1 MTSFGNATAAIA
13 SVRRVAAADR
23 HSAMSFDVELR
34 PLSEMAAIAED
45 WRMLAA
51 RALEQNVFYDPGFAL
66 AAALAMGA
74 DVRAGLI
81 WSRAPR
87 GLVGFFPVRIDR
99 RRYGIPF
106 ALLVGWTHPYAPLG
120 TPLVDRDLAEPVIAA
135 WLDHVADN
143 PDLPGLMLMPMVAQT
158 GAFART
164 LADLLARRGC
174 QATSFNRHQ
183 RALLLPGENRAG
195 YFQRSL
201 SGKRLRDMRRRERR
215 LQERGTLALEQAED
229 GERLA
234 RALEDFLALE
244 AAGWKGR
251 AGTAAS
257 QNESERDFIQRA
269 VAALG
274 RDDKVLIHRLRAAGK
289 VIAATITLKSG
300 DTAWGWKVSYD
311 EAYAE
316 YSPGVLAVAGLSETL
331 LADPAIAQV
340 DSCAAAGDPM
350 ASVLWSERLTM
361 ADWLFTPTAGAHFSF
376 RLAARLEAW
385 RRTAIAAAKSARDHL
400 RRRFSLG

>member
-23 HSAMSFDVELR
+23 HSAMRIEVELR
-34 PLSEMAAIAED
+34 PLSELAAIAED
-45 WRMLAA
+45 WRLLAA

-66 AAALAMGA
+66 AAAPVMGA

-87 GLVGFFPVRIDR
+87 ELVGFFPVRIDR
-99 RRYGIPF
+99 CRYGIPF

-135 WLDHVADN
+135 WLDHVTNDAA
-143 PDLPGLMLMPMVAQT
+143 LPNLMLMPMVAQT
-158 GAFART
+158 GAFAKT

-174 QATSFNRHQ
+174 QATSFDRHQ

-215 LQERGTLALEQAED
+215 LQERGTLALEQAKD
-229 GERLA
+229 GETLA
-234 RALEDFLALE
+234 SALEDFLALE

-257 QNESERDFIQRA
+257 QNQGERDFIERA
-269 VAALG
+269 VTALG
-274 RDDKVLIHRLRAAGK
+274 RDDKVLIHRLRAGGK
-289 VIAATITLKSG
+289 VIAAAIALKSG

-316 YSPGVLAVAGLSETL
+316 YSPGVLAVAGLTEAL
-331 LADPAIAQV
+331 LADAAIAQA
-340 DSCAAAGDPM
+340 DSCATAGDPM
-350 ASVLWSERLTM
+350 ASTLWSERLTM
-361 ADWLFTPTAGAHFSF
+361 ADWLFATTARANFSF
-376 RLAARLEAW
+376 RLAARLETW
-385 RRTAIAAAKSARDHL
+385 RRSAIAAAKSARDHL
-400 RRRFSLG
+400 RRH